1 MTDTIQQ
8 FVDSYSRIGGRD
20 LASTDFFD
28 AFYRHFAGASPE
40 VADKFNDTDMA
51 RQREMLR
58 LSLDHMVYFAI
69 DKEETEEIA
78 RVAGLHDKSNA
89 DIPSQLYDLW
99 LDSLLETV
107 SQFDPDYSPAVE
119 AAWRQVLIPA
129 IDYMK
134 HHNTMR

>member
-1 MTDTIQQ
+1 MSDTVQQ

-20 LASTDFFD
+20 LASSEFFD
-28 AFYRHFAGASPE
+28 AFYRHFVGSSTE
-40 VADKFNDTDMA
+40 VAEKFRDTDMD

-69 DKEETEEIA
+69 DKEETKEIA
-78 RVAGLHDKSNA
+78 RVAGLHSKSNA
-89 DIPSQLYDLW
+89 DIPPLLYDLW

-107 SQFDPDYSPAVE
+107 SQFDPDYNHAVQM
-119 AAWRQVLIPA
+119 AWREALTPA

-134 HHNTMR
+134 QHYAKY

>member
-20 LASTDFFD
+20 LASSDFFD
-28 AFYRHFAGASPE
+28 AFYRHFVGASPE
-40 VADKFNDTDMA
+40 VAEKFKDTDMA

-69 DKEETEEIA
+69 DKDETKEIA
-78 RVAGLHDKSNA
+78 RVARIHNRTGA
-89 DIPSQLYDLW
+89 DIPPHLYDLW

-107 SQFDPDYSPAVE
+107 SKYDPDYSPAVE
-119 AAWRQVLIPA
+119 AAWREALLPA

-134 HHNTMR
+134 QRHAMP